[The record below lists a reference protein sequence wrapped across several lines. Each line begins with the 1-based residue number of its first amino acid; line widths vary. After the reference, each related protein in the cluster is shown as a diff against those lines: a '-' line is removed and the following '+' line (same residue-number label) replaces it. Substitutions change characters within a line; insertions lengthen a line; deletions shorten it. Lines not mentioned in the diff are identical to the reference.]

1 MDDKRKQM
9 RDALRHL
16 TYLSQLGLSLVIPL
30 LMCIFLCYWLT
41 TRFGFGGWIY
51 IPGFILGLGSSC
63 MTAWKFYT
71 SVNSKA
77 KKEEENNKK
86 PPSFNNHY

>member
-1 MDDKRKQM
+1 MDDDKKKQM
-9 RDALRHL
+9 RDALRQL
-16 TYLSQLGLSLVIPL
+16 TYLSQLGLSLVMPL
-30 LMCIFLCYWLT
+30 LMCVLLCYWLT

-71 SVNSKA
+71 SVNNK
-77 KKEEENNKK
+77 NKK
-86 PPSFNNHY
+86 DKKQPPSFNQHF